1 MHATLVR
8 GRPTPAAMTRTTR
21 TARARQPRASPRVTS
36 MSAFW
41 TLHQV
46 NQKDDPRASIDL
58 TGCLGQNRS
67 CSIGS
72 KDYSGSLND
81 FTIVDHGGVHLL
93 FEEQGYHNHK
103 LDSDSVLYMTDVDSM
118 NDVYLDGVLVPR
130 GSKVACRPGA
140 VVTLEGGISFVVE
153 RNLVAHA

>member
-1 MHATLVR
+1 MAPRCH
-8 GRPTPAAMTRTTR
+8 TRQVTR
-21 TARARQPRASPRVTS
+21 

-41 TLHQV
+41 TLHQT
-46 NQKDDPRASIDL
+46 NKKGKMSSIDL

-72 KDYSGSLND
+72 RDRAGAAND

-93 FEEQGYHNHK
+93 FEEQGKHDHK
-103 LDSDSVLYMTDVDSM
+103 LDSDSVLYMTDVDSI

-130 GSKVACRPGA
+130 GSRVACKPGS
-140 VVTLEGGISFVVE
+140 VVSLDGGISFVVE
-153 RNLVAHA
+153 RNLMAHA